1 MSTPDPGPD
10 DDPETKDEPA
20 PLTREEKREEAHA
33 YRDLAQRLARGNER
47 LPDPPF
53 DEALAHEVEQA
64 RTFQKNARN
73 RQTRRLAQKLAQTAS
88 VQDFIDALEG
98 RTAEL
103 VAERVE
109 EHKNEAWRKR
119 LLAEGDAALTEL
131 VSEYPQ
137 ADTGKLRQQIR
148 QANAEPASKRSKKA
162 ATALLREIRA
172 LRQG

>member
-1 MSTPDPGPD
+1 MSTADPGP
-10 DDPETKDEPA
+10 EDEPDATDESA
-20 PLTREEKREEAHA
+20 PLTREEKREEALA
-33 YRDLAQRLARGNER
+33 YRDLAQRLARGKER
-47 LPDPPF
+47 LPNPPF

-88 VQDFIDALEG
+88 VEDFIDALEG

-103 VAERVE
+103 VAERAE

-119 LLAEGDAALTEL
+119 LLAEGDTALTEL
-131 VSEYPQ
+131 VSQYPH
-137 ADTGKLRQQIR
+137 ADTSKLRQQIR
-148 QANAEPASKRSKKA
+148 QANSDPASNRSKKA